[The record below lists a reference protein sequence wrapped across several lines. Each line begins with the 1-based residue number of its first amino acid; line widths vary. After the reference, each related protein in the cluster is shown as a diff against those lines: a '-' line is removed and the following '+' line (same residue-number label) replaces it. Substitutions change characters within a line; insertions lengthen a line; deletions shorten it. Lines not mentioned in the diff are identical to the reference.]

1 MNFHIATE
9 AFYLKVL
16 QNIKGVE
23 DMFARNK
30 DEFAD
35 ALIAVGYAAMPVM
48 FRLVIPEAKFEVFIR
63 GNSDKFF
70 NALKLL
76 SL

>member
-16 QNIKGVE
+16 QNVKGVE
-23 DMFARNK
+23 HIFAGNK

-35 ALIAVGYAAMPVM
+35 ALIAGGYAAMPVM
-48 FRLVIPEAKFEVFIR
+48 FRLVIPEDKFPAFIQE
-63 GNSDKFF
+63 NSDKFF